1 MYQTRSI
8 STRTWLAAGIGLA
21 AVALLTALIAFALS
35 PSPDTTP
42 TADAP
47 GGSPTASAPPSA
59 PALTGTPPSSSQSGT
74 SGSGGSGT
82 SGGDSGSGGGGG
94 GATSEPSPAPTGAPP
109 SLSRPDVVTYTES
122 GAPVADAYGHAYDVD
137 GPDLSL
143 RVAKV
148 EIEWGDGTTST
159 AMLTDGGA
167 FRGHHAYDPS
177 YAGRSVTVRMVAFG
191 HDGQTTA
198 ESVTVTLTGL

>member
-35 PSPDTTP
+35 PSPETTP
-42 TADAP
+42 AADALGT
-47 GGSPTASAPPSA
+47 GGSPTASASPSA
-59 PALTGTPPSSSQSGT
+59 SPALTGTPPPGSESGT
-74 SGSGGSGT
+74 SGGGNGGD
-82 SGGDSGSGGGGG
+82 SGGDSGSGG

-109 SLSRPDVVTYTES
+109 SLSHPDVVVYNES
-122 GAPVADAYGHAYDVD
+122 GAPMADSYGHAYDLD
-137 GPDLSL
+137 GPDPSL

-159 AMLTDGGA
+159 ATLTDGGA
-167 FRGHHAYDPS
+167 FQGHHAY
-177 YAGRSVTVRMVAFG
+177 
-191 HDGQTTA
+191 
-198 ESVTVTLTGL
+198 